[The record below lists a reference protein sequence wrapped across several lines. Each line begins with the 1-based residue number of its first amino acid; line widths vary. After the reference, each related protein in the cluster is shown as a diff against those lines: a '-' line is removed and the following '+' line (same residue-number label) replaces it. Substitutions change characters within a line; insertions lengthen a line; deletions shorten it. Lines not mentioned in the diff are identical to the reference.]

1 MIDSSESPN
10 ATGVARVLIQGL
22 HMNKFD
28 DITSLFVLNVG
39 KLKRLTPTL
48 LSTHLPHSADYPT
61 DYSAYEVFNFFRY
74 TLQTTP
80 TYYPKK
86 TTKFTFT
93 GERDTRSLQLYLLH
107 LRNHNCMKTAQKLMS
122 MANTWGRLKRLIFNR
137 AYQSK
142 KTFWSVADD
151 EMGWKWK
158 D

>member
-1 MIDSSESPN
+1 MIDGSESPN

-107 LRNHNCMKTAQKLMS
+107 LHNHNCMKTSA
-122 MANTWGRLKRLIFNR
+122 IFFSPTSLTTSFFDFHPTLHQPH
-137 AYQSK
+137 A
-142 KTFWSVADD
+142 KTPLS
-151 EMGWKWK
+151 
-158 D
+158 